1 MDIGLQG
8 FLRYQG
14 SRSGSRSRSGRVFG
28 LVRSGYGSGTRSR
41 SGRVFAIWSN
51 AQQCPMEILSGAT
64 SGIFIGGASM
74 QGKGSVYKKE
84 ATGQLVARRA
94 STGSQGRGGPK
105 LLYMYICVFV
115 YLCICVPSHC
125 YVTTF
130 CRLLRHSYY
139 QFIAPNPHPGLAP
152 FDIFKILAFPS
163 F

>member
-105 LLYMYICVFV
+105 LLYICVFV
-115 YLCICVPSHC
+115 YLCICVFVYPAT
-125 YVTTF
+125 VT
-130 CRLLRHSYY
+130 
-139 QFIAPNPHPGLAP
+139 
-152 FDIFKILAFPS
+152 
-163 F
+163 